1 MPPLPPFDDFPA
13 AGDGSGAAGQTGELF
28 PVPDV
33 PILLTAPPALPG
45 HLYQEDVLE
54 NIGRIGDGTID
65 LIVADPPYGLG
76 KDYGNDSDRLS
87 GDAYL
92 EWAERWIDAVVPKLA
107 PRGSLYLF
115 CTWQY
120 SPELFVML
128 KRRLTMINEIIWDR
142 RVPSMGGTTRKY
154 SSVHDNIGF
163 FAKARDYYFDLD
175 PVRIPYDAETKKARS
190 RPRFEGK
197 KWLEVGYNPKDLW
210 SVSRIHR
217 QDPERADH
225 PTQKPLEIVER
236 MVLASCP
243 PGGLVLDPFTGS
255 GTTAV
260 ACARHGRRFVGFEI
274 NPEYVRVA
282 RERVM
287 AAIPLMI
294 PEAAA
299 LATPAGADAA
309 NDDAGVMQPATAQTN
324 F

>member
-1 MPPLPPFDDFPA
+1 MRALPPNTPLS
-13 AGDGSGAAGQTGELF
+13 AGEEGGAGA
-28 PVPDV
+28 DAID
-33 PILLTAPPALPG
+33 ILDTSTLR
-45 HLYQEDVLE
+45 LYQEDVLE
-54 NIGRIGDGTID
+54 GIAKIPDGSID
-65 LIVADPPYGLG
+65 LVVADPPYGLG

-87 GDAYL
+87 GQAYL
-92 EWAERWIDAVVPKLA
+92 EWSERWMNAIVPKIA

-128 KRRLTMINEIIWDR
+128 KQRLTMINEIIWDR
-142 RVPSMGGTTRKY
+142 RVPSMGGTTRKF

-163 FAKARDYYFDLD
+163 FARQRDYYFDLD

-236 MVLASCP
+236 MVLSSCP

-260 ACARHGRRFVGFEI
+260 ACVRHGRRFVGFEM
-274 NPEYVRVA
+274 NPEYAELVRQRVSAA
-282 RERVM
+282 R
-287 AAIPLMI
+287 PLI
-294 PEAAA
+294 ASTTPEAAPA
-299 LATPAGADAA
+299 PTPAAA
-309 NDDAGVMQPATAQTN
+309 NDDANEEASAAQHLI
-324 F
+324 